1 MDPDLGF
8 TLPVIG
14 MAVGLTTAVVGIF
27 LEGFGPILIVGLA
40 IALGSIALLGHTV
53 AAAAVE

>member
-14 MAVGLTTAVVGIF
+14 MAVGLTTVVVGIF
-27 LEGFGPILIVGLA
+27 LEGLGPILVAGLV

-53 AAAAVE
+53 ATAAAE

>member
-14 MAVGLTTAVVGIF
+14 MAVGLTTVVVGIF